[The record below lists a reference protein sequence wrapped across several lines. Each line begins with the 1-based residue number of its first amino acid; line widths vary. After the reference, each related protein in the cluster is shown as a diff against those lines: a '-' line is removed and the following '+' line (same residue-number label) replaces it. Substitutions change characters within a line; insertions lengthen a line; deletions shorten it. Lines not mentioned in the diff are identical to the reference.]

1 MQPYRIT
8 LPYPLKISLIIP
20 AIADVDSPF
29 LNVRPPLTHLC
40 PCSIQLHRPMVSLM
54 SAPNR
59 DYSSVKADLP
69 RDRIGFRD
77 GARGS
82 HSSRTMMLVELQTL
96 LSNIPADAPREA
108 YQAAVVEENL
118 LGKPTL
124 SARQLTA
131 QKLIE
136 LYGLEPE
143 IPLFRLLRY
152 YWPLEPEAQ
161 PQIALLAALARDPL
175 LRTSVEVVLETAPG
189 AELSAQAVEQAIA
202 AQNPHRFGE
211 KTLSSIARN
220 IRSTWTQSGHLS
232 GYRHRQK
239 FRIAVKA
246 TPVSTAYAIAVGY
259 LEGHRGQLLLETKW
273 VKILDLTP
281 SAAKQ
286 MAQAASQREW
296 LSYRGIG
303 DMVDISLPKLLTA
316 AEEKWFQ

>member
-1 MQPYRIT
+1 
-8 LPYPLKISLIIP
+8 
-20 AIADVDSPF
+20 
-29 LNVRPPLTHLC
+29 
-40 PCSIQLHRPMVSLM
+40 MVSLM

-82 HSSRTMMLVELQTL
+82 HSSRTIMLAELQTL
-96 LSNIPADAPREA
+96 LNNTPADAPREA
-108 YQAAVVEENL
+108 YQVAIVEENL

-131 QKLIE
+131 QKLSE
-136 LYGLEPE
+136 LYGLDPK

-152 YWPLEPEAQ
+152 YWPLEPQAQ
-161 PQIALLAALARDPL
+161 PQLALLAALARDPL
-175 LRTSVEVVLETAPG
+175 LRTSVEVLLKTAPG
-189 AELSAQAVEQAIA
+189 AELSTQAVEQAISA
-202 AQNPHRFGE
+202 ENPHRFGE
-211 KTLSSIARN
+211 KTLRSIARN

-239 FRIAVKA
+239 FRTTIKA
-246 TPVSTAYAIAVGY
+246 TPASTAYAVAIGY
-259 LEGHRGQLLLETKW
+259 LEGHRGQLLLETQW

-281 SAAKQ
+281 FAAKQ
-286 MAQAASQREW
+286 MAQSASQREW

-316 AEEKWFQ
+316 AEGKWFQ

>member
-1 MQPYRIT
+1 M
-8 LPYPLKISLIIP
+8 
-20 AIADVDSPF
+20 A
-29 LNVRPPLTHLC
+29 
-40 PCSIQLHRPMVSLM
+40 SLM

-77 GARGS
+77 GFRGS
-82 HSSRTMMLVELQTL
+82 HSSRTMMLAELQTL
-96 LSNIPADAPREA
+96 LSNTPADASREVYREA
-108 YQAAVVEENL
+108 VVGENL

-136 LYGLEPE
+136 LYGLDPG
-143 IPLFRLLRY
+143 ISLFRFLRY
-152 YWPLEPEAQ
+152 YWPLELEAQ

-175 LRTSVEVVLETAPG
+175 LRTSVEVVLETAP
-189 AELSAQAVEQAIA
+189 ETEVTAQAVEQAIA
-202 AQNPHRFGE
+202 AQNPHRFSE
-211 KTLSSIARN
+211 KTLSSIVRN

-239 FRIAVKA
+239 FRTVVKA
-246 TPVSTAYAIAVGY
+246 TPASTAYAIAVGY

-273 VKILDLTP
+273 VKVLDLN
-281 SAAKQ
+281 SSSAKQ
-286 MAQAASQREW
+286 MAQEASRREW

-316 AEEKWFQ
+316 AEEKWLQ